1 METIE
6 IEHKS
11 NKKLSSNDQEIRCWT
26 VFLYRS
32 QNAINPNEESF
43 DASQVAVLIVQ
54 FLIDFGDRATGQ

>member
-6 IEHKS
+6 IEDES

-32 QNAINPNEESF
+32 QNAINSNEESF
-43 DASQVAVLIVQ
+43 DASKEAVLIGQ
-54 FLIDFGDRATGQ
+54 FMIDFGDHATGQ